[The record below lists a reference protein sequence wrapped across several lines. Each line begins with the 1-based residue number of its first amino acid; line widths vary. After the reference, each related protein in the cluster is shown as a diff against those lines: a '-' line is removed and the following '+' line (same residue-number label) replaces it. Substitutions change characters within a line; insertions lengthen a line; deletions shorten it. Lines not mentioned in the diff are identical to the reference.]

1 MVDHI
6 DDFPVDWF
14 CFLLSF
20 CFALFVLFCFVLFLK
35 EVVFIVKLSAV
46 HPKVTSLSKILQ
58 KLEFVQF
65 CIYCM

>member
-20 CFALFVLFCFVLFLK
+20 CFALFVLFCFVFK
-35 EVVFIVKLSAV
+35 GGSVYC
-46 HPKVTSLSKILQ
+46 KI
-58 KLEFVQF
+58 
-65 CIYCM
+65 ISRPP